1 MTPYYYPTTT
11 LIVGNAFEA
20 LKPVSAALARLCPI
34 EIIESTAE
42 ASARLFK
49 DFGDAHLAKNIV
61 QPMDGGDIGLEV
73 NHGQR
78 AVLIRPP
85 QIKFLRTHSQ
95 QSNRISVTALVAPEL
110 DQDTLTFLSSI
121 KNGPARRLL
130 VTSKREFISAIRAAN
145 DRLVDAIVFVD
156 EPNLEVNLGEQIDR
170 LQREYFE
177 RSTTKLY
184 VMLANGTTA
193 FIEDPAIADLVS
205 GLVQSMRAA
214 EYYVSSEPPGVL
226 LIDQSG
232 VCSFVLIY
240 HSDLRRA
247 HIEIAALQ
255 NAPDALIQRLT
266 HSNAVA
272 NFPTPNGFFDSAHA
286 NDWQRYVW
294 AGESL
299 SGTSSWTFALIRN
312 SQAAGHLFDRFR
324 PASEV
329 E

>member
-1 MTPYYYPTTT
+1 
-11 LIVGNAFEA
+11 
-20 LKPVSAALARLCPI
+20 
-34 EIIESTAE
+34 
-42 ASARLFK
+42 
-49 DFGDAHLAKNIV
+49 
-61 QPMDGGDIGLEV
+61 MDGSDNGLGASP
-73 NHGQR
+73 GQR

-85 QIKFLRTHSQ
+85 QIRFLRTHSQ
-95 QSNRISVTALVAPEL
+95 QSNWISVTALVAPEL
-110 DQDTLTFLSSI
+110 DQDTIAFLSSI
-121 KNGPARRLL
+121 ENEAARRLL

-156 EPNLEVNLGEQIDR
+156 EPNLDVNLREQIGR

-177 RSTTKLY
+177 RSTAKLH

-193 FIEDPAIADLVS
+193 FVEDPEIAQLVS

-240 HSDLRRA
+240 HNDLRRA
-247 HIEIAALQ
+247 HMEIAALQ

-266 HSNAVA
+266 HTNAVA

-294 AGESL
+294 PGESL